1 MQRLILTLC
10 GLAAI
15 LAPMS
20 ACGPSATPQVTINHV
35 ERRATLPNGIKLV
48 VMPDKT
54 SNMVQVD
61 VRYAVG
67 SKEDPANKAGLAHLV
82 EHMMFQHRFG
92 STEIPV
98 EQRQP
103 TFETLPQ
110 KAAFFNAYTHTD
122 STHYNT
128 LVRKEDLPWMLQLEA
143 ARMFTGCKTIQKAE
157 FDRELEVVRNEI
169 RWRSGAA
176 AAQVDN
182 EILKRVYPKGH
193 AYSESVGGNDSQLAN
208 IEFQDVC
215 KFMSDYYVPEMVTLV
230 VTGNVTEQE
239 VGTMVGRYF
248 GGMEKRAS
256 APTKPVEPIEIEY
269 AKHEVEIDI
278 DRTIVTV
285 SWAMPAMSDDK
296 FQAAQTMLSLVTGRV
311 NRFAEDWNFGRVMGV
326 SFIGGLRAPVLAI
339 KVELKPGKT
348 ANEAL
353 GYIWKA
359 VESVR
364 KDAGMMLE
372 SGGYDSEQMGKSQSK
387 LGMIEGLESIGA
399 RSGWMADKIQFDAK
413 AQRDFGGDATFLYQD
428 LEKLD
433 KLDWEEFKGFV
444 RKMLSKKR
452 AMVLIAK
459 ASDSGLKGDTRDDK
473 QFEADPEKIRNK
485 PLVDVS
491 EAKRALNVP
500 SQQSLIATAESYQLG
515 NGMKVILLPYEGMPL
530 VDFRVVFPVGDA
542 HSPESKAGLGDIA
555 TSFLNMPRDATAFQ
569 ASGIRFGASTGMTST
584 TFHAAGMNIYLKEV
598 VNAPERLLKAGV
610 ISQKNFEDWRNN
622 YKANFKR
629 ISFQR
634 NYQFQVAMQ
643 EARYGED
650 HPFVK
655 NAFLTP
661 KSLENI
667 GRDAA
672 FDFLRGKLKA
682 KGTTLIL
689 VGNFDVE
696 AAKTLIQDTYG
707 GWGGSSVQ
715 DPVSAAAPARQGPTY
730 IGVVGDDTVPTATV
744 QIVYPIEGG
753 LREGH
758 AARTVLGEILSR
770 RMMLVRTELGSSYG
784 VGAGFSL
791 SKGPSA
797 YTIRGPVDAL
807 RLGESIKFMREQI
820 AELRAGEGL
829 LEDFVAARRKILNQ
843 LLSESAV
850 RNQLASTLSF
860 YEAYN
865 KDASYRDQFIR
876 DVASVTPEQIQQL
889 LTTELDPKNEII
901 GAFAKAAVLE
911 PAFQEAGL
919 ADYRIIEPTG
929 KK

>member
-1 MQRLILTLC
+1 MQRSIRTLC
-10 GLAAI
+10 GLA
-15 LAPMS
+15 LAS
-20 ACGPSATPQVTINHV
+20 TLLLACGPSAAPQVTINHI
-35 ERRATLPNGIKLV
+35 ERRAELPNGIKLV
-48 VMPDKT
+48 VMPDAT

-67 SKEDPANKAGLAHLV
+67 SKEDPVGKAGLAHLV

-92 STEIPV
+92 SSEIPV

-176 AAQVDN
+176 TAQVDN

-208 IEFQDVC
+208 IEFEDVC

-239 VGTMVGRYF
+239 VGSMVGRFF
-248 GGMEKRAS
+248 GGMEKRAP
-256 APTKPVEPIEIEY
+256 AATKPVEPIEIKY
-269 AKHEVEIDI
+269 AKHEVAIDI

-311 NRFAEDWNFGRVMGV
+311 NRFAEEWNFGSVMGV

-339 KVELKPGKT
+339 KVELKPGKS
-348 ANEAL
+348 AGEAL

-364 KDAGMMLE
+364 SDAGMMLE
-372 SGGYDSEQMGKSQSK
+372 SGGYDSEKMGKSQSK
-387 LGMIEGLESIGA
+387 LGMIEGLESIGS

-413 AQRDFGGDATFLYQD
+413 AQRDFIGDKTFLYQD

-459 ASDSGLKGDTRDDK
+459 ASDSGLKGDARDDK

-485 PLVDVS
+485 PFVDVS
-491 EAKRALNVP
+491 EARRPLDVP
-500 SQQSLIATAESYQLG
+500 SQKSLISAAETYQLG

-542 HSPESKAGLGDIA
+542 HSPASKAGLGDIA
-555 TSFLNMPRDATAFQ
+555 TSFLSMPRDAAAFQ
-569 ASGIRFGASTGMTST
+569 ASGIRYSASTGMTTT
-584 TFHAAGMNIYLKEV
+584 TFSASGMNIYLREV
-598 VNAPERLLKAGV
+598 VHAPERLLKAGS
-610 ISQKNFEDWRNN
+610 ISQKNFEDWRKG

-634 NYQFQVAMQ
+634 DYQFQVAMQ

-661 KSLENI
+661 KSLEKI

-672 FDFLRGKLKA
+672 SDFLRSKLKA

-696 AAKTLIQDTYG
+696 TAKKLISDTYS
-707 GWGGSSVQ
+707 GWGGNSVQ
-715 DPVSAAAPARQGPTY
+715 NPVSAAAPVRTGPTY

-744 QIVYPIEGG
+744 RIVYPIDGG
-753 LREGH
+753 LRDGH
-758 AARTVLGEILSR
+758 AARTVLGEIISR
-770 RMMLVRTELGSSYG
+770 RMSLVRTKLGSSYG
-784 VGAGFSL
+784 VRAGFSL

-797 YTIRGPVDAL
+797 FTIRGPVDAL
-807 RLGESIKFMREQI
+807 RLGETIKFMRGQI
-820 AELRAGEGL
+820 ASLRAGEGL

-850 RNQLASTLSF
+850 RSQLAGTLSF
-860 YEAYN
+860 YEAYD
-865 KDASYRDQFIR
+865 KDASFRDQFIR
-876 DVASVTPEQIQQL
+876 DIASVTPEQIQDL
-889 LTTELDPKNEII
+889 LTSELDPRNEII
-901 GAFAKAAVLE
+901 GALAKREVLQS
-911 PAFQEAGL
+911 AFDEAGL
-919 ADYRIIEPTG
+919 TDFRIIEPTG